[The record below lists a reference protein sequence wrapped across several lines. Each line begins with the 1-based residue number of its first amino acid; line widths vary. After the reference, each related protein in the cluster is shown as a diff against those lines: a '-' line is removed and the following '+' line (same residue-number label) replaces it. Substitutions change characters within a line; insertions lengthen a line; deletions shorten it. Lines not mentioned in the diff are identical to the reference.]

1 MLKIILA
8 IVLFSVI
15 VIFHE
20 LGHFLFAKK
29 NGICVEEFADR
40 NWIQDYFW
48 KADWRDEVF
57 DKVSAIWRM
66 LCNAWRG

>member
-1 MLKIILA
+1 M
-8 IVLFSVI
+8 
-15 VIFHE
+15 
-20 LGHFLFAKK
+20 
-29 NGICVEEFADR
+29 
-40 NWIQDYFW
+40 NWTDYFW

>member
-20 LGHFLFAKK
+20 LGHFLLQRKMVFVLR
-29 NGICVEEFADR
+29 ICDR
-40 NWIQDYFW
+40 NWTDYFW